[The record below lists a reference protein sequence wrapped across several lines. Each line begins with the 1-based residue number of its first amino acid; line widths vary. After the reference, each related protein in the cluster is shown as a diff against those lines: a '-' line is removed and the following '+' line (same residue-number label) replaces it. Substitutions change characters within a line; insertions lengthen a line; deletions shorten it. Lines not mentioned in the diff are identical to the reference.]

1 MFLPTDDERAAA
13 RIRELVEPMVCA
25 FVAEHAALNDADFT
39 LALTTRIRAAV
50 AAVVADGEGVE
61 DGDRE
66 IYRVFSLE
74 CLKRR
79 AEILGV
85 KPAGTA

>member
-1 MFLPTDDERAAA
+1 MFLPTGDERAAA
-13 RIRELVEPMVCA
+13 RIRELVEPMVRA
-25 FVAEHAALNDADFT
+25 FVAEHGALNDVDFM

-50 AAVVADGEGVE
+50 AAVVADGEGFE

-66 IYRVFSLE
+66 IYRAFSLE

-85 KPAGTA
+85 KPAGPA